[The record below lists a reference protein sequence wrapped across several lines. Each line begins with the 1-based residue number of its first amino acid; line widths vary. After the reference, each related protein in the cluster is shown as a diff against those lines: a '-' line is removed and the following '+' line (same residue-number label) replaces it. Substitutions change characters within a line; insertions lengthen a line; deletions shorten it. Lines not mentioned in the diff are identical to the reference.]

1 MITASVMKELNE
13 STIIRQKV
21 WFLKRTYY
29 NYTNIFISLKE
40 SIKIKMHQTL
50 KTKVLLLWI
59 CFQWHLGCVENDIY
73 VYIFPLD
80 IDNKNLLKRI
90 KSLVVPFGIFFITI
104 LLSISIH
111 RNSLNSCS
119 LVYVTQDC
127 CILTLLT
134 LEIVTNSG

>member
-1 MITASVMKELNE
+1 M
-13 STIIRQKV
+13 
-21 WFLKRTYY
+21 
-29 NYTNIFISLKE
+29 
-40 SIKIKMHQTL
+40 
-50 KTKVLLLWI
+50 
-59 CFQWHLGCVENDIY
+59 CFQWHLCCVENDIY

-80 IDNKNLLKRI
+80 IDNKNLLQRI

-111 RNSLNSCS
+111 RNFLNSCS
-119 LVYVTQDC
+119 LVYVNQDC